1 MEERFIFHVQRFIVW
16 LFFFFNCLNIFKP
29 HTQILFFLIKI

>member
-16 LFFFFNCLNIFKP
+16 LFFFNSLNILKP
-29 HTQILFFLIKI
+29 HTQILF